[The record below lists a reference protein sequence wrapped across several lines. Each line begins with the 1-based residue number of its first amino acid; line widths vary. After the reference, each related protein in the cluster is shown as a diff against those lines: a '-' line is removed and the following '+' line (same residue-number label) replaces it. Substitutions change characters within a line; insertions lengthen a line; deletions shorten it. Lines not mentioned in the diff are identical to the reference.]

1 VQEGVEGEEERRR
14 EEREGLE
21 GNKKEEG
28 KREGVEGEE
37 EGRRKE
43 RGGGW
48 RGERGTGDQKD
59 ELNCSLY
66 NYLCPLSLPV

>member
-1 VQEGVEGEEERRR
+1 M
-14 EEREGLE
+14 E